1 MALITLNQVSKI
13 YGSKR
18 NRFNALTNVSL
29 EVESGEF
36 LGIMGPSGA
45 GKSTLLNLASVL
57 DFPTTGRVF
66 LNNQET
72 TTIKDYPLSQIRKKE
87 MGFIFQ
93 DFSLLDNL
101 TARENIELPLLAQ
114 HVRSRQ
120 IRQKI
125 KKVAELLLIAESL
138 DRYPDELSV
147 GQKQRVAAARA
158 IVKDPKIIFADE
170 PTGSLDSKAATELL
184 QFLTEVNQTK
194 KTTIMMVTHDPFTAS
209 YCDRIIFIKD
219 GQIFSQINRGNQ
231 SRQEFFEKVM
241 NMQAAIGGGQMDV
254 H

>member
-101 TARENIELPLLAQ
+101 TALENIELPLLAQ